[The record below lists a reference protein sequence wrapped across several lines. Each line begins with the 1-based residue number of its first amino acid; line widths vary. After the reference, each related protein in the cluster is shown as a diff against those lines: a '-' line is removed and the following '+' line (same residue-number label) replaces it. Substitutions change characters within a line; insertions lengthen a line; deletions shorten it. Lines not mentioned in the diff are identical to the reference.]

1 MVQFQRRNRPEQ
13 TRERIRKLRFERM
26 VAGVLRSLP
35 PHVVAMMD
43 NVDVVVADEP
53 TPEQQSRLASEPDDS
68 LFGLYEGVPLT
79 QRAGYNLALPDK
91 ITIFRRPLEA
101 ACASEDEIVE
111 EIRVTVL
118 HELAHHLGFDE
129 DRIDELGLG

>member
-1 MVQFQRRNRPEQ
+1 M

-35 PHVVAMMD
+35 PHIVAMMD

-53 TPEQQSRLASEPDDS
+53 SSEQQSRLESDAGET

-101 ACASEDEIVE
+101 ACDAEDEMVE

>member
-1 MVQFQRRNRPEQ
+1 
-13 TRERIRKLRFERM
+13 M

-35 PHVVAMMD
+35 PHIVAMMD

-53 TPEQQSRLASEPDDS
+53 TPEQHSQLEAEGADS
-68 LFGLYEGVPLT
+68 LFGLYEGIPLT
-79 QRAGYNLALPDK
+79 HRAGYNLALPDK

-101 ACASEDEIVE
+101 VCDSEEEMIQ

>member
-1 MVQFQRRNRPEQ
+1 
-13 TRERIRKLRFERM
+13 M

-35 PHVVAMMD
+35 PHIVAMMD

-53 TPEQQSRLASEPDDS
+53 TPDQQSRLDAEGDVS

-91 ITIFRRPLEA
+91 ITIFRKPLEA
-101 ACASEDEIVE
+101 ACESEDEMIE

>member
-1 MVQFQRRNRPEQ
+1 
-13 TRERIRKLRFERM
+13 M

-35 PHVVAMMD
+35 PHIVAMMD

-53 TPEQQSRLASEPDDS
+53 TPEQQDRLAAEADDS

-91 ITIFRRPLEA
+91 ITIFRRPLEE
-101 ACASEDEIVE
+101 ACDSEDEMVE
-111 EIRVTVL
+111 EVRVTVL

>member
-1 MVQFQRRNRPEQ
+1 
-13 TRERIRKLRFERM
+13 M
-26 VAGVLRSLP
+26 VAGVLKSLP
-35 PHVVAMMD
+35 PHIVAMMD

-53 TPEQQSRLASEPDDS
+53 TPEQQTRLESEAEDS

-91 ITIFRRPLEA
+91 ITIFRRPLEN
-101 ACASEDEIVE
+101 ACDSEVEMVE

-118 HELAHHLGFDE
+118 HELAHHLGFEE

>member
-1 MVQFQRRNRPEQ
+1 
-13 TRERIRKLRFERM
+13 
-26 VAGVLRSLP
+26 
-35 PHVVAMMD
+35 MMD

-101 ACASEDEIVE
+101 ACATEDEMVE
-111 EIRVTVL
+111 EVRVTVL

-129 DRIDELGLG
+129 ERIDELGLG

>member
-1 MVQFQRRNRPEQ
+1 
-13 TRERIRKLRFERM
+13 M

-35 PHVVAMMD
+35 PHIVAMMD

-53 TPEQQSRLASEPDDS
+53 TPEQQDRLVEEAGDS

-101 ACASEDEIVE
+101 ACESEDEMVE
-111 EIRVTVL
+111 EVRVTVL

>member
-1 MVQFQRRNRPEQ
+1 
-13 TRERIRKLRFERM
+13 M

-35 PHVVAMMD
+35 PHIVAMMD

-53 TPEQQSRLASEPDDS
+53 TPDQQSRLEAETEYS
-68 LFGLYEGVPLT
+68 LFGLYEGVPQT

-91 ITIFRRPLEA
+91 ITIFRKPLEA
-101 ACASEDEIVE
+101 ACASEDEMIE